1 MTKPSGTKTVIYAA
15 LVGNLLVAITKFI
28 AFGLTGSSAMLSE
41 GVHSVVDTGNE
52 LLLLYGLRRSRVR
65 ADVEHPLGHGRELYF
80 WSFIVA
86 VLVFALGA
94 GVAFYQGIVH
104 LRQPVL
110 LRDPTA
116 NYVVLAF
123 AFAFEG
129 VTWWVAVKH
138 LRATKGSLG
147 YLEAIR
153 QSKDPG
159 TFTVLLED
167 SAALI
172 GLFIA
177 FGGIFASH
185 AFQRPE
191 LDGAASIGIALV
203 LAFTAIFLARETKAL
218 LIGEAAPPD
227 VEASI
232 RAIAASDAA
241 VAHVNGLLTVQIGPD
256 NIVAAL
262 SAEFHDQLTT
272 PEIESSVNRIEE
284 AIRSRHPNITTL
296 FVRPQTADAYQRR
309 RATLAEEHE

>member
-1 MTKPSGTKTVIYAA
+1 MAKPSGTKTVIFAA
-15 LVGNLLVAITKFI
+15 LIGNLLVAITKFI
-28 AFGLTGSSAMLSE
+28 AYGVTRSSAMLSE
-41 GVHSVVDTGNE
+41 SVHSLVDTGNE

-80 WSFIVA
+80 WSFVVA

-94 GVAFYQGIVH
+94 GVSFYQGIVH
-104 LRQPVL
+104 LRDPVPL
-110 LRDPTA
+110 HDPTA

-129 VTWWVAVKH
+129 VTWWLAVKQ
-138 LRATKGSLG
+138 LRAVKGSLG

-159 TFTVLLED
+159 SFTVLLED

-177 FGGIFASH
+177 FVGIFASH
-185 AFQRPE
+185 LFQRPE
-191 LDGAASIGIALV
+191 LDGAASIGIAVV
-203 LAFTAIFLARETKAL
+203 LALTAIFLAREVKGL
-218 LIGEAAPPD
+218 LIGEAAHPQ

-232 RAIAASDAA
+232 LSIAASDPA
-241 VAHVNGLLTVQIGPD
+241 VAHVNGLFTVQIGPD
-256 NIVAAL
+256 NVVAAL
-262 SAEFHDQLTT
+262 SAEFHDRLTT

-284 AIRSRHPNITTL
+284 AIRSQHPDITAL
-296 FVRPQTADAYQRR
+296 FVRPQTADAWLSR
-309 RATLAEEHE
+309 RAMLADEHQ